1 MPLHDIDATG
11 VETHPRGMGEAPD
24 LSQTVAVAELE
35 NLLGVTCT
43 GDDPDG
49 AQRPEWHRLAALAA
63 EAYRRDLLSKGQ
75 LARLL
80 RLDRVG
86 LRKMLDAADIDDPT
100 GTKYRPHEAEGTDR
114 GWGFNKWLLN
124 GAGT

>member
-35 NLLGVTCT
+35 NLLGVSCKR
-43 GDDPDG
+43 DDADG
-49 AQRPEWHRLAALAA
+49 ARRPGWPRLAALAA
-63 EAYRRDLLSKGQ
+63 EAYHRDLLSKGQ

-80 RLDRVG
+80 RHDRVE

-100 GTKYRPHEAEGTDR
+100 GTKCRPHEADGTDR
-114 GWGFNKWLLN
+114 G
-124 GAGT
+124 